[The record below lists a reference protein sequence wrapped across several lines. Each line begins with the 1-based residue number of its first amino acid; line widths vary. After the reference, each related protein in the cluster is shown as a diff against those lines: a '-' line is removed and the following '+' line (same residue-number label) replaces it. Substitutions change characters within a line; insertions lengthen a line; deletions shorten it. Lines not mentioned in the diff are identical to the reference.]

1 MFQFEFQVN
10 KPRPVNEFAVSTP
23 LPKELLNKFL
33 LKLTSHVDHE
43 GFDLNEIEQ
52 AYYYHN
58 GISLSHDTTWYKD
71 GGKSNGTNAVL
82 YPWIAQIPDA
92 NDKIIIDHSHFV
104 FRYPIVGQAREQ
116 LLEYSEQRP
125 ELLRL
130 LSATFKCGLDL
141 CIDYINLNS
150 KTVEPLV
157 HIEWD
162 YSDSDKMQSDAIEIE
177 TILKEGSWVSI
188 IPAILHYNKLAKKNN
203 VDAFSQ
209 ADTRSMLLFASK
221 SYKLIPTL

>member
-1 MFQFEFQVN
+1 MFQFDIQIS
-10 KPRPVNEFAVSTP
+10 KPKLVNEYAVSKA
-23 LPKELLNKFL
+23 LPKELINKFL
-33 LKLTSHVDHE
+33 LNLPSHVDHE

-58 GISLSHDTTWYKD
+58 DISLSHDSTWYKD
-71 GGKSNGTNAVL
+71 GGKSKGTNAVL
-82 YPWIAQIPDA
+82 HPWISQIGNSIDR
-92 NDKIIIDHSHFV
+92 IIIDHSHFV
-104 FRYPIVGQAREQ
+104 YRYPIVGDAREQ
-116 LLEYSEQRP
+116 IIECSAQRP
-125 ELLRL
+125 ELLRM

-141 CIDYINLNS
+141 CIDYINLFN

-162 YSDSDKMQSDAIEIE
+162 YHEFNKMSHDAYEIE
-177 TILKEGSWVSI
+177 SVLKDTTWMSL

-203 VDAFSQ
+203 IDAFSQ
-209 ADTRSMLLFASK
+209 ADTRSMLMFGSK